1 MEGVKMACR
10 IWCDLETTCLDP
22 AQGHILELALVAT
35 DPTAPAYAEVAA
47 QSWVLLPDVSRQEWL
62 DTMDPAVRKMHGA
75 SGLLAEVCDRGV
87 SLGEVSRGVLDFV
100 RYFGNPAPGREPIAG
115 SSPHFDRRWLEVH
128 LPAVAGYFSHRTF
141 DASTLK
147 RFALDH
153 AGVTWALD
161 SHEGSGGAAHR
172 ALADVRYSISTAR
185 EVARV
190 LAAR

>member
-35 DPTAPAYAEVAA
+35 DAEAPAYAEVAA
-47 QSWVLLPDVSRQEWL
+47 QSWVILPEVSRAEWL
-62 DTMDPAVRKMHGA
+62 DTMDPVVRKMHGE

-87 SLGEVSRGVLDFV
+87 SLAEVSKGVLDFV

-128 LPAVAGYFSHRTF
+128 LPAVAGYFSHRCF

-147 RFALDH
+147 RFCLDH
-153 AGVTWALD
+153 GHAWTLD
-161 SHEGSGGAAHR
+161 THEGSGGAVHR

-185 EVARV
+185 EVAR
-190 LAAR
+190 LLSTR